1 MNDFK
6 GILLSIGFLTS
17 IRYIIVLGL
26 GAWGLGLGAWGL
38 GTGEL
43 GNWGI
48 GGLEEL
54 GKQLTVTSLSAY
66 FPISLPPYLSTSLSP

>member
-38 GTGEL
+38 GLGDWGIGEL
-43 GNWGI
+43 GNWG
-48 GGLEEL
+48 
-54 GKQLTVTSLSAY
+54 T
-66 FPISLPPYLSTSLSP
+66 